1 MAEQSGPNLGENQRL
16 CPECGQTVNKAAV
29 VCVHCGVPLTPE
41 APVGTGPVVRSG
53 TGLEPNVAAALSYV
67 LTWVTG
73 LIFLLIEKDDE
84 YVRFHA
90 KQAIVFGVAIFAIWI
105 AVSIFF
111 TVMAL
116 IPFIGG
122 IVVGVLGTL
131 IWLVFGIG
139 FLISW
144 IVLIV
149 KAYQGQRY
157 NLPILGDLVKN
168 WG

>member
-1 MAEQSGPNLGENQRL
+1 MAEQPGPNMGENQRP
-16 CPECGQTVNKAAV
+16 CPECGQPVNKAAV
-29 VCVHCGVPLTPE
+29 VCVHCGVPLTPV
-41 APVGTGPVVRSG
+41 AAGPGTRTG

-73 LIFLLIEKDDE
+73 IIFLMIEKDDE

-105 AVSIFF
+105 ALSIFF
-111 TVMAL
+111 AVVAFMP
-116 IPFIGG
+116 IIGG
-122 IVVGVLGTL
+122 IVVGILATL
-131 IWLVFGIG
+131 VWFAFYIGI
-139 FLISW
+139 LILW